1 MQCGGEEDVM
11 TRGRPFEPGNKNGRG
26 RPKGSKNQSP
36 SVRRGILKDCEEQLI
51 RKNIAEGL
59 RNNTRS
65 RQACLDELSRG
76 TPQSSKLRL
85 PAIRTLD
92 DVAVAYDIVLQ
103 AVANLKCT
111 DAHGQALC
119 AMLALR
125 RKMIEDEQLAQLDL
139 EDLRKL
145 GSK

>member
-1 MQCGGEEDVM
+1 M
-11 TRGRPFEPGNKNGRG
+11 TRGRPFEPGNTNGRG
-26 RPKGSKNQSP
+26 RPKGSKNKSP
-36 SVRRGILKDCEEQLI
+36 SARRRLLEECEESLVT
-51 RKNIAEGL
+51 KNIAEGL
-59 RNNTRS
+59 KTNTRS
-65 RQACLDELSRG
+65 RQSCLDELSRG
-76 TPQSSKLRL
+76 TPQSSKLKL
-85 PAIRTLD
+85 PAIRTLE

-139 EDLRKL
+139 EDLKEML
-145 GSK
+145 GNK